1 MLQFLKRTDKG
12 LVVGKSLETTVDRY
26 VNVLMNVD
34 EYDGLQM
41 LTSVLNYVF
50 GDMVWSSMLD
60 NTYYLQVLHTN

>member
-60 NTYYLQVLHTN
+60 NPYYLQVLHTN